1 MLRTKVNFMWQHR
14 VDDYKASGQTLS
26 IWCKDNDVKPA
37 RLRAWIRE
45 FSSDNTATKES
56 AHWVS
61 VDTAELKD
69 VINDKPLIV
78 KIGAASIE
86 LNSNFDKE
94 LFSKVTE
101 VLFSLC

>member
-1 MLRTKVNFMWQHR
+1 
-14 VDDYKASGQTLS
+14 QTMS

-45 FSSDNTATKES
+45 FSSDNLATKET
-56 AHWVS
+56 AQWIS
-61 VDTAELKD
+61 VDTTELKE

-86 LNSNFDKE
+86 LSTNFDKE
-94 LFSKVTE
+94 LFSKVSE
-101 VLFSLC
+101 ILLSLC